1 MTTKFFIAAA
11 CGASLQELLY
21 WYDLRQHLKHK
32 RYERLLRSTAY
43 WIVTGLM
50 IALST
55 VGTWLWFDGATVDAR
70 HYLLVGAAF
79 PLLFKSAVPAVAARR
94 VVLGD
99 GADPKSAGAES
110 EKGSVLKDYFQV
122 GESR

>member
-21 WYDLRQHLKHK
+21 WYDLRQHLKLK
-32 RYERLLRSTAY
+32 RYERLLRSTGY
-43 WIVTGLM
+43 WIITGLM

-94 VVLGD
+94 VVLG
-99 GADPKSAGAES
+99 ADQKSAGAES
-110 EKGSVLKDYFQV
+110 EKASVLKDYFQV